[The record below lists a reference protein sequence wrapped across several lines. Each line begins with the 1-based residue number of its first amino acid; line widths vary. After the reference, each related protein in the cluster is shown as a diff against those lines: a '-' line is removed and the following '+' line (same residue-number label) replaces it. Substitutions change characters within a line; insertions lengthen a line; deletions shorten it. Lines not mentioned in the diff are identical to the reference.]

1 MKDIS
6 LVINEDYQ
14 LEPESALDF
23 YICNNTIRN
32 LKNYNNLK
40 IN

>member
-14 LEPESALDF
+14 LEPEYALVV
-23 YICNNTIRN
+23 YIATIK
-32 LKNYNNLK
+32 LD
-40 IN
+40 I

>member
-14 LEPESALDF
+14 LEPEYALDV
-23 YICNNTIRN
+23 YIATIK
-32 LKNYNNLK
+32 LD
-40 IN
+40 I